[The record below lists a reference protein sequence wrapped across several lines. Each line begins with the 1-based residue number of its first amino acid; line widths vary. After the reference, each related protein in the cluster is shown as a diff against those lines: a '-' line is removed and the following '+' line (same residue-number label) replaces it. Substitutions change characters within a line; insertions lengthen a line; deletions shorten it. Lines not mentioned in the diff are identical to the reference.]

1 MEFHTEYLG
10 KPFVPA
16 WIYGDVDPHNEEFDQ
31 TIQAVERALGF
42 KLFVWQK
49 AFINRGEFRQMGA
62 TTAKILR
69 ELLNVSGEPIDY
81 SRPSASKWDQFYR
94 EELRRIKCKLDEAGI
109 PTRLVWFSER
119 DKHYWLHR

>member
-49 AFINRGEFRQMGA
+49 AFINQGEFRQMGA
-62 TTAKILR
+62 TTAEILR

-81 SRPSASKWDQFYR
+81 SRPPTSKREQFHR
-94 EELRRIKCKLDEAGI
+94 EELRRIKRKLDEARI
-109 PTRLVWFSER
+109 PTRHVWFSEQ
-119 DKHYWLHR
+119 DKHYWRRR